1 MKLSVPSKMLLQ
13 ATALVAGLFTAG
25 GILAATPECAISKNT
40 VSLTDGNMAYET
52 VGSGQPVVLVHGLFA
67 NKEQWNPMVCKLAAA
82 GWQVVVPDLPGFG
95 ASTDFKAADDYKLER
110 QVEHLDQFL
119 TALKLPTIQLAGNS
133 MGGAITTLYTRTHP
147 ERVKSL
153 TLIGAPLGL
162 GGWSPEVE
170 AVLKRGDIPF
180 IPLSPAAYDEELAL
194 LMVRPPVPSAA
205 SKTRAVTDYQ
215 ARYDHYKMVWD
226 TVNGY
231 GDVLC
236 KTPQK
241 TVAPM
246 LVMWGRQDHIFSANN
261 APAAE
266 RCLPGAKVVMLE
278 KSGHLPQY
286 EDADAMVAAWLEFQA
301 GLAATPKQ

>member
-1 MKLSVPSKMLLQ
+1 MKLSVPSKTLLK
-13 ATALVAGLFTAG
+13 ATVLVAGLFTAG

-133 MGGAITTLYTRTHP
+133 
-147 ERVKSL
+147 
-153 TLIGAPLGL
+153 
-162 GGWSPEVE
+162 
-170 AVLKRGDIPF
+170 
-180 IPLSPAAYDEELAL
+180 
-194 LMVRPPVPSAA
+194 
-205 SKTRAVTDYQ
+205 
-215 ARYDHYKMVWD
+215 
-226 TVNGY
+226 
-231 GDVLC
+231 
-236 KTPQK
+236 
-241 TVAPM
+241 
-246 LVMWGRQDHIFSANN
+246 IFSANN